1 MSDDEN
7 GSDAPDVEVV
17 DASTPSSDSKRLSI
31 IWDDDK
37 IERYTDNNGKKHWKC
52 LWCGRSFQH
61 WNATKALRHV
71 NKQGGGDVR
80 ACKSSL
86 MDSAHKAE
94 YKRLFDKLTE
104 RKIAQAQFVAGK
116 KRSSDEYM
124 NTATEMYSSSKRK
137 KTPPSTTTP
146 SSISPGSNR
155 SSIQI
160 QTQLNFRTEEHNNNT
175 NLDTHQSYQPKVT
188 DSLEQQSEARLTM
201 AIADFIHSCGLPFSI
216 ASHHKFQRVLTC
228 AKQAPKNYTPPN
240 RNLVA
245 GTLLDLNYDIYRNQT
260 IEMLLKDADVYGIT
274 FFGDGATVRKSPLI
288 NILASSVHERAG
300 CLSIVDCTG
309 HLQADGRKDAEYISS
324 LFLPHITRMEESIP
338 KCTDLIIFDGAANV
352 QKAGLLVETR
362 FPHVSVVHG
371 AEHVISLFYSDI
383 FRLTEYD
390 ILKRLNQYIYR
401 FFGSGAMHSPYAIFS
416 KHARDH
422 NNGRAIG
429 LIRASDTRMGGHVI
443 SMMRTLKLKDP
454 LLNTLTSAS
463 FMQGNYKVSRSLEC
477 SCFRK
482 CIEYA

>member
-1 MSDDEN
+1 M
-7 GSDAPDVEVV
+7 G
-17 DASTPSSDSKRLSI
+17 R
-31 IWDDDK
+31 WDDDK
-37 IERYTDNNGKKHWKC
+37 IQRYTDNNGKNHWKC

-80 ACKSSL
+80 ACKSTT

-94 YKRLFDKLTE
+94 YKRLFEKLNQ
-104 RKIAQAQFVAGK
+104 RKIAQAQLAAGR
-116 KRSSDEYM
+116 KRSSEEYM
-124 NTATEMYSSSKRK
+124 ETATEIYTSSKRK
-137 KTPPSTTTP
+137 KTPPSSTP

-155 SSIQI
+155 SNQI
-160 QTQLNFRTEEHNNNT
+160 QTQLNFRTDEANDNT
-175 NLDTHQSYQPKVT
+175 KIDTHQSYQPKVT

-201 AIADFIHSCGLPFSI
+201 AIADLIHSCGLPFSL
-216 ASHHKFQRVLTC
+216 ASHHKFQRVLTY

-245 GTLLDLNYDIYRNQT
+245 GTLLDLNYDIYKNQT

-288 NILASSVHERAG
+288 NILASLVHERAG

-309 HLQADGRKDAEYISS
+309 HLQADGRKNAEYISS
-324 LFLPHITRMEESIP
+324 LFLPHIARMEESIP

-362 FPHVSVVHG
+362 YPHVSVIHG

-383 FRLTEYD
+383 FRLPEFD
-390 ILKRLNQYIYR
+390 VLKRLNQYIYR

-422 NNGRAIG
+422 NNGKSIG

-454 LLNTLTSAS
+454 LLNTLTSAG
-463 FMQGNYKVSRSLEC
+463 FKHADNFKVSRSFEC
-477 SCFRK
+477 SFFPK

>member
-1 MSDDEN
+1 
-7 GSDAPDVEVV
+7 
-17 DASTPSSDSKRLSI
+17 
-31 IWDDDK
+31 
-37 IERYTDNNGKKHWKC
+37 
-52 LWCGRSFQH
+52 
-61 WNATKALRHV
+61 
-71 NKQGGGDVR
+71 
-80 ACKSSL
+80 
-86 MDSAHKAE
+86 MDPAHKAE
-94 YKRLFDKLTE
+94 YKRLFDKLNE
-104 RKIAQAQFVAGK
+104 RKTAQAQFIAGK

-124 NTATEMYSSSKRK
+124 DTAAEIYASSKRK
-137 KTPPSTTTP
+137 KTPPSSTP
-146 SSISPGSNR
+146 SSISTGNNRASN
-155 SSIQI
+155 QI
-160 QTQLNFRTEEHNNNT
+160 QTQLNFRTEEPNDNT
-175 NLDTHQSYQPKVT
+175 NMDTHQPYQPKVT
-188 DSLEQQSEARLTM
+188 DSLEQQAEARLTM
-201 AIADFIHSCGLPFSI
+201 AIADLIHSCGLPFSL
-216 ASHHKFQRVLTC
+216 ASHHKFQRVLTY

-245 GTLLDLNYDIYRNQT
+245 GSLLDLNYDIYKNQT

-288 NILASSVHERAG
+288 NILASSVHEPAG

-309 HLQADGRKDAEYISS
+309 HLQADGRKDAAYISS
-324 LFLPHITRMEESIP
+324 LFIPHITRMEEEIP

-362 FPHVSVVHG
+362 FPHVSVIHG

-383 FRLTEYD
+383 FRLEEFD
-390 ILKRLNQYIYR
+390 VLKRLNQYIYR

-422 NNGRAIG
+422 NHGKSIG

-463 FMQGNYKVSRSLEC
+463 FMHGNYKVSRTFAR
-477 SCFRK
+477 SCIR
-482 CIEYA
+482 

>member
-7 GSDAPDVEVV
+7 GIDALDVEVV
-17 DASTPSSDSKRLSI
+17 DVSTPSSDTKRLSI

-71 NKQGGGDVR
+71 NKQSGGDVR
-80 ACKSSL
+80 SCKSTT
-86 MDSAHKAE
+86 MDTAHKTE
-94 YKRLFDKLTE
+94 YKRLFDKLNE
-104 RKIAQAQFVAGK
+104 RKTAQAQFITGK
-116 KRSSDEYM
+116 KRSSEEYM
-124 NTATEMYSSSKRK
+124 DTAVEMYTSTKRK
-137 KTPPSTTTP
+137 KTPPSAAP
-146 SSISPGSNR
+146 SSISGGNSRQSN
-155 SSIQI
+155 QI
-160 QTQLNFRTEEHNNNT
+160 QTQLNFRTEETKNDT
-175 NLDTHQSYQPKVT
+175 PNLDTHQPYQPKVT

-201 AIADFIHSCGLPFSI
+201 AIADLIHSCGLPFSL
-216 ASHHKFQRVLTC
+216 ASHHKFQRVLQY

-245 GTLLDLNYDIYRNQT
+245 GKLLDLNYDIYKNQT
-260 IEMLLKDADVYGIT
+260 IEMLLKDSDVYGIT

-288 NILASSVHERAG
+288 NILASSIHEPAG

-309 HLQADGRKDAEYISS
+309 HLQANGRKDATYISS
-324 LFLPHITRMEESIP
+324 LFIPHIIQMEEQVP

-352 QKAGLLVETR
+352 QKAGLLVETQ
-362 FPHVSVVHG
+362 FPHISVIHG

-383 FRLTEYD
+383 FRLEEFD

-422 NNGRAIG
+422 NKGKSIG

-443 SMMRTLKLKDP
+443 SMMRTLRLKDS

-463 FMQGNYKVSRSLEC
+463 FIQGNFKVSWHLVC
-477 SCFRK
+477 PGNWK
-482 CIEYA
+482 

>member
-7 GSDAPDVEVV
+7 GV
-17 DASTPSSDSKRLSI
+17 DAIDLDFVDATSPPSTTKQLSI
-31 IWDDDK
+31 IWDDDM

-52 LWCGRSFQH
+52 LWCGRTFQH

-71 NKQGGGDVR
+71 TKQSGGDVR
-80 ACKSSL
+80 ACKSNTI
-86 MDSAHKAE
+86 DSAHKAE
-94 YKRLFDKLTE
+94 YKRLFDKLNE
-104 RKIAQAQFVAGK
+104 RKKAQTQFIAGK
-116 KRSSDEYM
+116 KRSSEEYM
-124 NTATEMYSSSKRK
+124 DKAAEMYASSKRK
-137 KTPPSTTTP
+137 KTPPSATP

-155 SSIQI
+155 SSNQI
-160 QTQLNFRTEEHNNNT
+160 QTQLNFRVEEPNDNMNT
-175 NLDTHQSYQPKVT
+175 NMDTHQSYQPRVT
-188 DSLEQQSEARLTM
+188 ETLEQQSEARLTM
-201 AIADFIHSCGLPFSI
+201 AIADLIHSCGLPFSL
-216 ASHHKFQRVLTC
+216 ASHHKFQRVLTY

-245 GTLLDLNYDIYRNQT
+245 GSLLDLNYDIYKNQT
-260 IEMLLKDADVYGIT
+260 IEMLLKDANIYGIT

-288 NILASSVHERAG
+288 NILASSVHEPAG

-309 HLQADGRKDAEYISS
+309 HLQANGRKDASYISS
-324 LFLPHITRMEESIP
+324 LFIPHITQMEEEIP

-352 QKAGLLVETR
+352 QKAGLLVESR
-362 FPHVSVVHG
+362 FPHISVIHG

-383 FRLTEYD
+383 FRLDEFAV
-390 ILKRLNQYIYR
+390 LKRLNQYIYR
-401 FFGSGAMHSPYAIFS
+401 FFGSGSMHSPYAIFS

-422 NNGRAIG
+422 NNGKSIG

-463 FMQGNYKVSRSLEC
+463 FIHGNYKVSRSFEC
-477 SCFRK
+477 SCS
-482 CIEYA
+482 C